1 MKTELLKLSVLTA
14 IVAVAMP
21 ELAFAEGGSGS
32 ATIGGM
38 MKHVAGEELSKAP
51 LLISAAGYV
60 IGAILILSGALSLK
74 KHSENPAGEPLG
86 KGLGRLIVGA
96 VITSL
101 PALLSLIQKSSD
113 FKAGEEG
120 ADFKSLATTF

>member
-14 IVAVAMP
+14 IVAVAVP
-21 ELAFAEGGSGS
+21 ELAFAATTEG
-32 ATIGGM
+32 TIGGM
-38 MKHVAGEELSKAP
+38 MSHVATKELNEAP
-51 LLISAAGYV
+51 RLISAAGYV

-96 VITSL
+96 LITAL
-101 PALLSLIQKSSD
+101 PALLALIQKSSNYD
-113 FKAGEEG
+113 TTGKA
-120 ADFKSLATTF
+120 TFSALTPNFGG